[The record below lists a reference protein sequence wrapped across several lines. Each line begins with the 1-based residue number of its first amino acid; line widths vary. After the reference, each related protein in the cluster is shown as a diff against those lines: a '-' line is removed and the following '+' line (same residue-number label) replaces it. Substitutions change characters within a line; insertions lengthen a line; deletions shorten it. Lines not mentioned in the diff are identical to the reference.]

1 MVTYGGWPAREIRL
15 QTFQRY
21 VLLGISCNA
30 AKCRN
35 LGNSSGFT
43 LVEIICV
50 LAMLAVL
57 AAIAVPRTMD
67 LETNASMQALRSYVA
82 ELNSQESLTWSLVKL
97 SEAGWVDDA
106 SLFLQVNT
114 NLGSEY
120 RWGPAAAVGGGT
132 VHFKSQSLSLEREAS
147 SSIKAGKW
155 KPF

>member
-1 MVTYGGWPAREIRL
+1 MTAYGCWPDCEIRL

-21 VLLGISCNA
+21 VPLGISWNA
-30 AKCRN
+30 AKCRC
-35 LGNSSGFT
+35 LRNSSGFT

-67 LETNASMQALRSYVA
+67 LEANASMQALRSSVA

>member
-1 MVTYGGWPAREIRL
+1 MRTHGCLLDSEIRL
-15 QTFQRY
+15 QTFQRH
-21 VLLGISCNA
+21 VLRGTICNA
-30 AKCRN
+30 AKGRN

-57 AAIAVPRTMD
+57 AAIAVPRMVD
-67 LETNASMQALRSYVA
+67 LEANASMKALLSSVA
-82 ELNSQESLTWSLVKL
+82 ELNSRESLTWSLVKL

-114 NLGSEY
+114 NLGSAY

-132 VHFKSQSLSLEREAS
+132 VHFKGQSLSLEREAS